1 MKTTAQTDST
11 AHNSLGAT
19 ARWLA
24 KEARAARPVFLFFFC
39 GFMLVLLI
47 VKLALA
53 QYAIEVSALSRALIG
68 ALVAAKVTLILDETG
83 LARGFARYPRI
94 VPIAV
99 KSIVYGLAVLVLGL
113 AERLFD
119 AYRHSPALGA
129 AVARVAREATL
140 LRLLSVVLGTT
151 LVFAAYFV
159 SREISDR
166 MGPGELQAL
175 LFKAPA
181 AGPRREAAS

>member
-1 MKTTAQTDST
+1 MKRKTAQESP
-11 AHNSLGAT
+11 AHNPLVAS

-39 GFMLVLLI
+39 GFILVLLI

-53 QYAIEVSALSRALIG
+53 QYAIEVSALSRALLG
-68 ALVAAKVTLILDETG
+68 ALAAAKVTLILDETG

-94 VPIAV
+94 VPITV
-99 KSIVYGLAVLVLGL
+99 KSLVYGVAVLGLGL
-113 AERLFD
+113 AERLLD

-129 AVARVAREATL
+129 ALARVAGEATL

-151 LVFAAYFV
+151 LVFAVYFV
-159 SREISDR
+159 IHEISDR

-175 LFKAPA
+175 LLKAPGA
-181 AGPRREAAS
+181 SAPRQGAS